1 MVDKVL
7 KTAIFEQ
14 KEIELKFENNDLK
27 QIVQKVLS
35 TMKLQFEKYNA
46 LIEFDC
52 KGDDFLIES
61 DIIHLTNVVYNLI
74 ENALKYSKN
83 PQITINLIEEKET
96 ISLTVMDNGLGIAK
110 EYQSKVFDKFFRV
123 PQGDV
128 HDIKGYGLGLSYV
141 KSVVEKHNG
150 TITVE
155 SEINQGS
162 TFKITLFKA

>member
-1 MVDKVL
+1 
-7 KTAIFEQ
+7 
-14 KEIELKFENNDLK
+14 
-27 QIVQKVLS
+27 
-35 TMKLQFEKYNA
+35 MKLQFEKYNA
-46 LIEFDC
+46 QIEFDY
-52 KGDDFLIES
+52 KGDDFMIES

-83 PQITINLIEEKET
+83 PQINLNLTDEPDKIC
-96 ISLTVMDNGLGIAK
+96 LTVKDNGLGIPK
-110 EYQSKVFDKFFRV
+110 EYQNKIFDKFFRV

-155 SEINQGS
+155 SELNQGS
-162 TFKITLFKA
+162 IFKITLYKVWRKPKFYMPKMSLF